1 MKRTPERAA
10 PQRVGL
16 AAGKKSGP
24 RLGEIEM
31 KRDAERLQALEV
43 RLAGM
48 LRPVAAPRG
57 LVQRLRSRIHVP
69 DRSVI
74 VERLHDWQSL
84 MLVLGGVISG
94 GLVVLTVAR
103 AIFHLVG
110 RRNIG

>member
-1 MKRTPERAA
+1 MN
-10 PQRVGL
+10 
-16 AAGKKSGP
+16 
-24 RLGEIEM
+24 
-31 KRDAERLQALEV
+31 RDAERLQALEDH
-43 RLAGM
+43 LAGM

-69 DRSVI
+69 ERSVI
-74 VERLHDWQSL
+74 VDRLHDWQRL
-84 MLVLGGVISG
+84 IWVLGGVISG

>member
-1 MKRTPERAA
+1 MN
-10 PQRVGL
+10 
-16 AAGKKSGP
+16 
-24 RLGEIEM
+24 
-31 KRDAERLQALEV
+31 RDAERLQALEAH
-43 RLAGM
+43 LAGM

-57 LVQRLRSRIHVP
+57 LVQRLRSRVRVP
-69 DRSVI
+69 ERGVI
-74 VERLHDWQSL
+74 LERLHDWPRL